1 MPTSNRLTGCLR
13 KLECKTPTEALR
25 IVARLHRNLGHPSNR
40 DLKRVLAQSGASR
53 LVVDT
58 AEEYQCPTCRK
69 LAPPVQVPKTTLRTT
84 YRFNERLLSDTIWLQ
99 VLDKTTPVLTM
110 LDAATRYVAARVLRK
125 ETSAEFLLA
134 VERGWIKVFGPPHT
148 LFVDSHRAWGSNEI
162 IELVVSPGEAHERLA
177 QLERRHQVLRR
188 AVEMYL
194 EDHPPIGPESLV
206 EALSFVVP
214 QLNQTLSVG
223 GFSPTQWVL
232 GYQPNIPGSLLDT
245 NVNYSHLDPSE
256 AFQHKMECRFRAA
269 TAVVKADND
278 LRLRRALLRQHRGD
292 PPRFLVG
299 QKCFYWREAAGS
311 GPRIRWKG
319 PAIVV
324 LTESD
329 TLAADTPALHSLV
342 RKVQNRG
349 TTVYVDLFKTNR
361 KRRREDIAHSDDEIL
376 DDDDDQQPPP
386 DGPPGRPAPSTDTTL
401 SSLHSSSILDSQGNA
416 PGAPPPSSLLRG
428 PPAPQPVNQPPRGH
442 AGGPPATP
450 TTDAAT
456 TPLPHEEGTDSENL
470 DDDTSVDPEG
480 DGAEDTTT
488 VPSTAHQ
495 PGTASGAAST
505 PPSVHPSFSPVEGE
519 TFEQKQ
525 ARIDRTETISHAV
538 PPAVHESFRTPSTP
552 ETFAQRRARIDRS
565 ETISYGPRPSTPTA
579 RPTPCGTTTEHGFL
593 VDVLDEVVNDH
604 EGEPQNH
611 PSHGLPAGW
620 EADENGY
627 ITLEPIHDSWELKG
641 NSLVRHHH
649 VARDSLFNPLETGDC
664 PVPHHMIAKDRV
676 TKRGRHLHQD
686 RWRSMK
692 PVQDTDGLWT
702 GQTMFKILPRHRKDA
717 QAAFYT
723 TSSGATT
730 YAGTQEKRQKDAKNL
745 NERILNVSDRIAFT
759 EAKRKELG
767 SFFTNNIWEFS
778 HENEATPGRV
788 LKAHFILKWSKHPD
802 GSPRAKA
809 RLITQGFRDPDAL
822 AGLVDSTR
830 PTLTRLGRTTLMSLA
845 STLTWDTFIADIT
858 TAFLQ
863 GKEHSA
869 ERTLWIR
876 LPADA
881 RQLLGVTDSKVL
893 MRTKKPVYGLC
904 DAPRAWF
911 VEATRRL
918 TSLGFV
924 QHPLD
929 SCLFLLFGPRLQCA
943 IGLHVDD
950 LMGISDPA
958 VRQKVKEDLQKLFSF
973 RDFRENQE
981 NFDFLGIQ
989 VARTPDN
996 GLSCSH
1002 DAYLN
1007 KIKSIPLEKGRS
1019 ADPESPAT
1027 EKERTQL
1034 RALIG
1039 ALQWAATQTSPHLQV
1054 HTSMLAGEVTK
1065 ATVST
1070 IIAANKALRFAK
1082 ANSDVQLLYPPLG
1095 DNLEDIVFVAYSDAR
1110 LPLDLTFRIRA
1121 DISSAYPTGLFWMG
1135 PPAITIFWTGGRSDS
1150 HGLPGLRFQQKAKP
1164 LPKPRTIYTS

>member
-1 MPTSNRLTGCLR
+1 M
-13 KLECKTPTEALR
+13 
-25 IVARLHRNLGHPSNR
+25 
-40 DLKRVLAQSGASR
+40 
-53 LVVDT
+53 
-58 AEEYQCPTCRK
+58 
-69 LAPPVQVPKTTLRTT
+69 
-84 YRFNERLLSDTIWLQ
+84 
-99 VLDKTTPVLTM
+99 
-110 LDAATRYVAARVLRK
+110 
-125 ETSAEFLLA
+125 
-134 VERGWIKVFGPPHT
+134 
-148 LFVDSHRAWGSNEI
+148 
-162 IELVVSPGEAHERLA
+162 
-177 QLERRHQVLRR
+177 
-188 AVEMYL
+188 
-194 EDHPPIGPESLV
+194 
-206 EALSFVVP
+206 
-214 QLNQTLSVG
+214 
-223 GFSPTQWVL
+223 
-232 GYQPNIPGSLLDT
+232 
-245 NVNYSHLDPSE
+245 
-256 AFQHKMECRFRAA
+256 
-269 TAVVKADND
+269 
-278 LRLRRALLRQHRGD
+278 
-292 PPRFLVG
+292 
-299 QKCFYWREAAGS
+299 
-311 GPRIRWKG
+311 
-319 PAIVV
+319 
-324 LTESD
+324 
-329 TLAADTPALHSLV
+329 
-342 RKVQNRG
+342 
-349 TTVYVDLFKTNR
+349 
-361 KRRREDIAHSDDEIL
+361 
-376 DDDDDQQPPP
+376 
-386 DGPPGRPAPSTDTTL
+386 
-401 SSLHSSSILDSQGNA
+401 
-416 PGAPPPSSLLRG
+416 
-428 PPAPQPVNQPPRGH
+428 
-442 AGGPPATP
+442 
-450 TTDAAT
+450 
-456 TPLPHEEGTDSENL
+456 
-470 DDDTSVDPEG
+470 
-480 DGAEDTTT
+480 
-488 VPSTAHQ
+488 
-495 PGTASGAAST
+495 
-505 PPSVHPSFSPVEGE
+505 
-519 TFEQKQ
+519 
-525 ARIDRTETISHAV
+525 
-538 PPAVHESFRTPSTP
+538 
-552 ETFAQRRARIDRS
+552 
-565 ETISYGPRPSTPTA
+565 
-579 RPTPCGTTTEHGFL
+579 
-593 VDVLDEVVNDH
+593 NDH
-604 EGEPQNH
+604 EGEPQSH

-641 NSLVRHHH
+641 NNLVRHHH

-686 RWRSMK
+686 RWRSTK
-692 PVQDTDGLWT
+692 PVQDTNGLWT

-723 TSSGATT
+723 ASSGATT
-730 YAGTQEKRQKDAKNL
+730 YAGTKEKRQKDAKNL
-745 NERILNVSDRIAFT
+745 NERILNVSDRVAFT

-767 SFFTNNIWEFS
+767 SFFTNNVWEFS

-822 AGLVDSTR
+822 AGLVDSTS

-845 STLTWDTFIADIT
+845 STLAWDTFIADIT

-893 MRTKKPVYGLC
+893 MRTKKPVYGLR

-958 VRQKVKEDLQKLFSF
+958 VRQKMKEDLQKLFSF

-981 NFDFLGIQ
+981 NFDFLGVQ

-1007 KIKSIPLEKGRS
+1007 KIKPIPLEKGRS
-1019 ADPESPAT
+1019 ANPESPAT

-1095 DNLEDIVFVAYSDAR
+1095 DNLEDIVFVAYSDAAFATRSDLSSQGGYLICASNRAILDGAACHYHLLDWRSFR
-1110 LPLDLTFRIRA
+1110 LPRVARSTLSAEGQAAAEATDNLHFVVTFWRAILDGSYRIDGSDGCFKWFNPCVLVIDAKCLYDVLHREELYVSTAADKRTCLEALVTRDKLKEIGGEARWVSSERQYADGLTKDTATQLLA
-1121 DISSAYPTGLFWMG
+1121 DRLRTHLHK
-1135 PPAITIFWTGGRSDS
+1135 ITADETYQASRKK
-1150 HGLPGLRFQQKAKP
+1150 KASEREP
-1164 LPKPRTIYTS
+1164 VCAA